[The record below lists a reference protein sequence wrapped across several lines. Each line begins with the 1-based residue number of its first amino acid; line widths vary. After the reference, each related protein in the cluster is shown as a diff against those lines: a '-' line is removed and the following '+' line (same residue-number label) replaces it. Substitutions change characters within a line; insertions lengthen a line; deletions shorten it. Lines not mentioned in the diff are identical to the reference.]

1 MDGTILNQLE
11 ALDFLGQSYIM
22 TEFNEPQSLS
32 SDAGDV
38 TLDVLVVSPTAVAE
52 PDNTTAS
59 DTDSGS
65 DYSEVITLP
74 PITDMPQ
81 YVIPTETHQRHAAL
95 MLAGNSARTRRMTT
109 GASRRALTFTPPRGI
124 SVERALRNTRAPA
137 RPERTAEINYMAEN
151 APDAVHISATPNSLP
166 PMMPNHPE
174 SLEALRMLDFII
186 GMTANVQ
193 RLLLRRVS
201 AYVLLNE
208 GAQILRLY
216 NLESVRDFFRFLG
229 EHTHQST
236 QFRILFDYHAQNK
249 RMISQVMQ
257 ELRTLRR

>member
-11 ALDFLGQSYIM
+11 ALDFLGQSHIM
-22 TEFNEPQSLS
+22 TEFTEPQSLS
-32 SDAGDV
+32 SND
-38 TLDVLVVSPTAVAE
+38 TLDDTTVSDV
-52 PDNTTAS
+52 S
-59 DTDSGS
+59 DTTSSVDS
-65 DYSEVITLP
+65 EIITLP
-74 PITDMPQ
+74 PITDEPA
-81 YVIPTETHQRHAAL
+81 YAIPTLAHERHAAL

-109 GASRRALTFTPPRGI
+109 GASRRALTFTPPTGI
-124 SVERALRNTRAPA
+124 SAERAARNARAPA
-137 RPERTAEINYMAEN
+137 RPARTTDINFMAEPT
-151 APDAVHISATPNSLP
+151 PDGVHISATPDSLSP
-166 PMMPNHPE
+166 IMPQHPE

-186 GMTANVQ
+186 GMIANVN

-216 NLESVRDFFRFLG
+216 NLEVVRDFFRFLG
-229 EHTHQST
+229 EHTHEST

-249 RMISQVMQ
+249 RMISQIIQ